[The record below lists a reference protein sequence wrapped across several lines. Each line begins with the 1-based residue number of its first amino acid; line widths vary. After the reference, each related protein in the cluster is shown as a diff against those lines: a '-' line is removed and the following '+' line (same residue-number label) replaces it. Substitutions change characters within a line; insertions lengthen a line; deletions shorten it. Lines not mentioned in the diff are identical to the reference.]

1 MINETDIKK
10 SISDEVEYF
19 EKLDPSNYQ
28 ILYVPTNNFVPTLFE
43 IVDNV
48 SLQYKK
54 VMELYPDL
62 VTELIR
68 QNLYWKFIR
77 SK

>member
-1 MINETDIKK
+1 MINETDILKT
-10 SISDEVEYF
+10 ISDEVEYF

-43 IVDNV
+43 IDNV

-62 VTELIR
+62 VTELIKH
-68 QNLYWKFIR
+68 NLYWKFIR